1 MRARIDD
8 AALFKLLVADES
20 HAGSLPVK
28 VLGATLITAFY
39 RRGVRVLCGD

>member
-20 HAGSLPVK
+20 HAGSLPFTVGE
-28 VLGATLITAFY
+28 LP
-39 RRGVRVLCGD
+39 